1 MKLNLSIGLASVLL
15 AGLMT
20 AGTAHAVW
28 PQPNTPCNEANQGAT
43 TTMEYRSRRGGEYL
57 EITYYCD
64 SGYWQL
70 FMVCDLNPGGICVAY

>member
-1 MKLNLSIGLASVLL
+1 MKLNLTIGLASVLL

-20 AGTAHAVW
+20 AGTAQAGW
-28 PQPNTPCNEANQGAT
+28 PQPTTACTAANEGT
-43 TTMEYRSRRGGEYL
+43 TTAVEYRSRWGEHL

-70 FMVCDLNPGGICVAY
+70 FMVCDLNPGGICVLY